1 MTTTTR
7 ILLADDHAL
16 FRQGLERVLAEGLP
30 GATFGHAGDTAEALR
45 LAGQDAWDLV
55 ILDISFGGRSGL
67 EVLKE
72 IRQARPKLPV
82 LVLSMHP
89 EKQFA
94 VRALKAGAAG
104 YVTKKV
110 VSEELL
116 MAVKRVIAGGRWV
129 TQEVAE
135 RLAAEI
141 GLPADKLPHEVLSDR
156 EFQVFRLLAGGAT
169 VKAIAAE
176 LAVSVQTVSTY
187 RSRILSKMRLET
199 NADLVQYA
207 LHHRLIG

>member
-1 MTTTTR
+1 MTR

-16 FRQGLERVLAEGLP
+16 FRHGLERVLSDGFP
-30 GATFGHAGDTAEALR
+30 GATFGHAGDTDEAVR
-45 LAGQDAWDLV
+45 LAREESWDVV

-72 IRQARPKLPV
+72 IKQARPKLPV

-94 VRALKAGAAG
+94 VRALKGGAAG

-116 MAVKRVIAGGRWV
+116 KAVKAVIAGGRWV
-129 TQEVAE
+129 TQEAAE

-141 GLPADKLPHEVLSDR
+141 SLPADKLPHEVLSDR
-156 EFQVFRLLAGGAT
+156 EFQVFRLLAGGET
-169 VKAIAAE
+169 VKRIAGV
-176 LAVSVQTVSTY
+176 LGVSVQTVSTY
-187 RSRILSKMRLET
+187 RARVLEKMRLET
-199 NADLVQYA
+199 NTDLTQYA

>member
-1 MTTTTR
+1 MTTR
-7 ILLADDHAL
+7 FLLADDHAL
-16 FRQGLERVLAEGLP
+16 FRHGLERVLAEGFG
-30 GATFGHAGDTAEALR
+30 GAAFGHAGEPAEALR
-45 LAGQDAWDLV
+45 LARSEDWDLV
-55 ILDISFGGRSGL
+55 ILDISFGGKSGL
-67 EVLKE
+67 DVLKE
-72 IRQARPKLPV
+72 IRQFRPKLPV

-116 MAVKRVIAGGRWV
+116 KAVRRVLAGGRWV
-129 TQEVAE
+129 TQEAAE

-176 LAVSVQTVSTY
+176 LGVSVQTVSTY
-187 RSRILSKMRLET
+187 RSRVLEKMRLESNT
-199 NADLVQYA
+199 DLTQYA

>member
-1 MTTTTR
+1 MTR

-16 FRQGLERVLAEGLP
+16 FRQGLERVLLEGFKD
-30 GATFGHAGDTAEALR
+30 ATFGHAGDTVAALR
-45 LAGQDAWDLV
+45 LVQEETWDV
-55 ILDISFGGRSGL
+55 VVLDISFAGRSGL
-67 EVLKE
+67 DLLKE
-72 IRQARPKLPV
+72 IKRVRPKLPV
-82 LVLSMHP
+82 LILSMHP

-116 MAVKRVIAGGRWV
+116 NAVRRVVGGGRWV

-141 GLPADKLPHEVLSDR
+141 SLPAEKLPHELLSDR
-156 EFQVFRLLAGGAT
+156 EFHVFRLLAGGAT

-176 LAVSVQTVSTY
+176 LAISVQTVSTY
-187 RSRILSKMRLET
+187 RARIMEKMHLET
-199 NADLVQYA
+199 NADLTQYA
-207 LHHRLIG
+207 LGYGLIG

>member
-1 MTTTTR
+1 MTR

-16 FRQGLERVLAEGLP
+16 FRQGLERVLAEGFP
-30 GATFGHAGDTAEALR
+30 GAIFGHAGEIAQAMQRVREES
-45 LAGQDAWDLV
+45 WDVV
-55 ILDISFGGRSGL
+55 ILDISFAGRSGL
-67 EVLKE
+67 DLLKE
-72 IRQARPKLPV
+72 IKQTRPKLPV

-116 MAVKRVIAGGRWV
+116 SAVRRVLGGGRWV
-129 TQEVAE
+129 TQEVAD

-141 GLPADKLPHEVLSDR
+141 GIPADKLPHDLLSDR
-156 EFQVFRLLAGGAT
+156 EFQVFRLLAGGVT
-169 VKAIAAE
+169 VKAIAEE
-176 LAVSVQTVSTY
+176 LAISVQTVSTY
-187 RSRILSKMRLET
+187 RARILEKMRLET
-199 NADLVQYA
+199 NADLTQYA

>member
-1 MTTTTR
+1 MMR
-7 ILLADDHAL
+7 ILLADDHTL

-30 GATFGHAGDTAEALR
+30 GAVFGHAGEIAEALR
-45 LAGQDAWDLV
+45 LAREENWDIAV
-55 ILDISFGGRSGL
+55 LDISFAGRSGL
-67 EVLKE
+67 DLLKE
-72 IRQARPKLPV
+72 IKRACPKLPV
-82 LVLSMHP
+82 LILSMHP

-110 VSEELL
+110 ASEELL
-116 MAVKRVIAGGRWV
+116 SAVRRIVAGGRWV

-141 GLPADKLPHEVLSDR
+141 SIPAEKLPHEILSDR
-156 EFQVFRLLAGGAT
+156 EFHVFRLLASGAT
-169 VKAIAAE
+169 VKAIAEE

-187 RSRILSKMRLET
+187 RGRIMEKMRLET
-199 NADLVQYA
+199 NADLTQYA

>member
-1 MTTTTR
+1 VTR

-16 FRQGLERVLAEGLP
+16 FRQGLERVLAEGFK
-30 GATFGHAGDTAEALR
+30 GATFGHAGDTALALKLVR
-45 LAGQDAWDLV
+45 EETWDV
-55 ILDISFGGRSGL
+55 VVLDISFAGRSGL
-67 EVLKE
+67 DLLKE
-72 IRQARPKLPV
+72 IRRVRPKLPV
-82 LVLSMHP
+82 LILSMHP

-116 MAVKRVIAGGRWV
+116 SAVRRVIGGGRWV

-135 RLAAEI
+135 RLAAEVS
-141 GLPADKLPHEVLSDR
+141 LPAEKLPHELLSDR
-156 EFQVFRLLAGGAT
+156 EFHVFRLLARGAT

-176 LAVSVQTVSTY
+176 LAISVQTVSTY
-187 RSRILSKMRLET
+187 RARIMEKMRLET
-199 NADLVQYA
+199 NADLTQYA
-207 LHHRLIG
+207 LDNGLIG

>member
-1 MTTTTR
+1 MTR

-16 FRQGLERVLAEGLP
+16 FRQGLERVLLEGFK
-30 GATFGHAGDTAEALR
+30 GATFGHAGDTVAALQ
-45 LAGQDAWDLV
+45 LVQEETWDV
-55 ILDISFGGRSGL
+55 VVLDISFAGRSGL
-67 EVLKE
+67 DLLKE
-72 IRQARPKLPV
+72 IKRVRPKLPV
-82 LVLSMHP
+82 LILSMHP

-116 MAVKRVIAGGRWV
+116 SAVRRVVGGGRWV

-135 RLAAEI
+135 RLAAEVS
-141 GLPADKLPHEVLSDR
+141 LPAEKLPHELLSDR
-156 EFQVFRLLAGGAT
+156 EFHVFRLLAGGAT

-176 LAVSVQTVSTY
+176 LTISVQTVSTY
-187 RSRILSKMRLET
+187 RARIMEKMHLET
-199 NADLVQYA
+199 NADLTRYA
-207 LHHRLIG
+207 LGYGLIG

>member
-1 MTTTTR
+1 VTR

-16 FRQGLERVLAEGLP
+16 FRHGLERVLAEGLP
-30 GATFGHAGDTAEALR
+30 DARFGHAGDTAEALR
-45 LAGQDAWDLV
+45 LAREESWDLV

-67 EVLKE
+67 DVLKE
-72 IRQARPKLPV
+72 VKAARPRLPV

-110 VSEELL
+110 VSDELL
-116 MAVKRVIAGGRWV
+116 SAVRRVLAGGRWV

-135 RLAAEI
+135 RLAAEVS
-141 GLPADKLPHEVLSDR
+141 LPADKLPHEILSDR
-156 EFQVFRLLAGGAT
+156 EFQVFRLLAGGTT
-169 VKAIAAE
+169 VKAIAEE
-176 LAVSVQTVSTY
+176 LGVSVQTVSTY
-187 RSRILSKMRLET
+187 RARILEKMRLET
-199 NADLVQYA
+199 NTDLTQYA

>member
-1 MTTTTR
+1 MTAR

-16 FRQGLERVLAEGLP
+16 FRHGLERVLAEGFP
-30 GATFGHAGDTAEALR
+30 GAAFGHAGDTVEALR
-45 LAGQDAWDLV
+45 LARDEAWDVV

-67 EVLKE
+67 DVLKE
-72 IRQARPKLPV
+72 IKHARPKLPV

-116 MAVKRVIAGGRWV
+116 KAVKRVIAGGRWV

-135 RLAAEI
+135 HLADEV
-141 GLPADKLPHEVLSDR
+141 GLPADKLPHEILSDR

-169 VKAIAAE
+169 VKAIAEE

-187 RSRILSKMRLET
+187 RGRILEKMRLRT
-199 NADLVQYA
+199 NADLTQYA

>member
-1 MTTTTR
+1 
-7 ILLADDHAL
+7 
-16 FRQGLERVLAEGLP
+16 
-30 GATFGHAGDTAEALR
+30 
-45 LAGQDAWDLV
+45 
-55 ILDISFGGRSGL
+55 
-67 EVLKE
+67 
-72 IRQARPKLPV
+72 
-82 LVLSMHP
+82 MHP

-116 MAVKRVIAGGRWV
+116 QAVRRVLAGGRWV
-129 TQEVAE
+129 TQEAAE
-135 RLAAEI
+135 HLAAEI

-169 VKAIAAE
+169 VKGIAAE
-176 LAVSVQTVSTY
+176 LGVSVQTVSTY
-187 RSRILSKMRLET
+187 RARVLEKMRLESNT
-199 NADLVQYA
+199 DLTQYA

>member
-1 MTTTTR
+1 MTR

-16 FRQGLERVLAEGLP
+16 FRQGLERVLAEGFK
-30 GATFGHAGDTAEALR
+30 GATFGHAGDTAAALQLVR
-45 LAGQDAWDLV
+45 EETWDV
-55 ILDISFGGRSGL
+55 VVLDISFAGRSGL
-67 EVLKE
+67 DLLKE
-72 IRQARPKLPV
+72 IKRARPKLPV
-82 LVLSMHP
+82 LILSMHP

-116 MAVKRVIAGGRWV
+116 SAVRRVVGGGRWV

-135 RLAAEI
+135 RLAAEVS
-141 GLPADKLPHEVLSDR
+141 LPAEKLPHELLSDR
-156 EFQVFRLLAGGAT
+156 EFHVFRLLAGGET

-176 LAVSVQTVSTY
+176 LAISVQTVSTY
-187 RSRILSKMRLET
+187 RARIMEKMHLET
-199 NADLVQYA
+199 NADLTQYA
-207 LHHRLIG
+207 LDHGLIG

>member
-1 MTTTTR
+1 MTVR

-16 FRQGLERVLAEGLP
+16 FRHGLERVLAEGFP
-30 GATFGHAGDTAEALR
+30 GATFGHAGDTAEAIR
-45 LAGQDAWDLV
+45 LARGEPWDV
-55 ILDISFGGRSGL
+55 MILDISFGGRSGL
-67 EVLKE
+67 DVLKE
-72 IRQARPKLPV
+72 VKQTHPKLPV

-94 VRALKAGAAG
+94 VRALRAGAAG

-116 MAVKRVIAGGRWV
+116 KAVRRVIAGGRWV

-135 RLAAEI
+135 HLAAEI
-141 GLPADKLPHEVLSDR
+141 GLPSDKLPHEILSDR
-156 EFQVFRLLAGGAT
+156 EFQVFRLLASGTT
-169 VKAIAAE
+169 VKAIAVE

-187 RSRILSKMRLET
+187 RARILEKMRLET
-199 NADLVQYA
+199 NTDLTQYA